1 MGATIRDVAKKTGLS
16 LGTISKY
23 INGQPVRESN
33 RVLIE
38 QAIAELQFK
47 PNKIAKGLRNSQTFS
62 VAVLL
67 PMLTSNFCTSMIS
80 TIESY
85 LLPRGYSVIVCE
97 CHNDAQME
105 LQKTKFLLDRMVDG
119 IILIPYDTSGRQI
132 ELIQKNQT
140 PLVVVDQLIKNHPAD
155 TIILDNQTASYE
167 PVLQLIQMNH
177 KKIAIITGGEDHYTS
192 QERLAGYKKAL
203 TEYGLPIC
211 PAYIQCGEYTTV
223 GGYEAMQRLAALP
236 DPPTAVFISNYDME
250 IGAYLAINSLNLQI
264 PDDISII
271 GFDNLPLVNLVKPS
285 LSFCEQ
291 PTEEMGLSAATAIN
305 SLNLQIPDD
314 ISIIGFDNLPLVNL
328 VKPSLSFCEQPTEEM
343 GLSAATLLY
352 QRMQNDLSDY
362 PKTIVHAPIFHFTA
376 SIRTL

>member
-1 MGATIRDVAKKTGLS
+1 MDRTAETQGIYIDFKFVFYYYKITFIVRKEVYFMGATIRDVAKKTGLS

-97 CHNDAQME
+97 CHNDTQME

-291 PTEEMGLSAATAIN
+291 PTEEMGLSAAT
-305 SLNLQIPDD
+305 
-314 ISIIGFDNLPLVNL
+314 
-328 VKPSLSFCEQPTEEM
+328 
-343 GLSAATLLY
+343 LLY

-376 SIRTL
+376 SIRTI

>member
-97 CHNDAQME
+97 CHNDTQME

-155 TIILDNQTASYE
+155 TGTSRRLQKSFDGIWTAHMPCIY
-167 PVLQLIQMNH
+167 PVRRIH
-177 KKIAIITGGEDHYTS
+177 DCR
-192 QERLAGYKKAL
+192 RL
-203 TEYGLPIC
+203 
-211 PAYIQCGEYTTV
+211 
-223 GGYEAMQRLAALP
+223 
-236 DPPTAVFISNYDME
+236 
-250 IGAYLAINSLNLQI
+250 
-264 PDDISII
+264 
-271 GFDNLPLVNLVKPS
+271 
-285 LSFCEQ
+285 
-291 PTEEMGLSAATAIN
+291 
-305 SLNLQIPDD
+305 
-314 ISIIGFDNLPLVNL
+314 
-328 VKPSLSFCEQPTEEM
+328 
-343 GLSAATLLY
+343 
-352 QRMQNDLSDY
+352 
-362 PKTIVHAPIFHFTA
+362 
-376 SIRTL
+376 

>member
-97 CHNDAQME
+97 CHNDTQME

-291 PTEEMGLSAATAIN
+291 PTEEMGLSAAT
-305 SLNLQIPDD
+305 
-314 ISIIGFDNLPLVNL
+314 
-328 VKPSLSFCEQPTEEM
+328 
-343 GLSAATLLY
+343 LLY

>member
-223 GGYEAMQRLAALP
+223 GGYDAMQRLAALA

-271 GFDNLPLVNLVKPS
+271 GFDNLPLVNLVVSSP
-285 LSFCEQ
+285 
-291 PTEEMGLSAATAIN
+291 I
-305 SLNLQIPDD
+305 
-314 ISIIGFDNLPLVNL
+314 
-328 VKPSLSFCEQPTEEM
+328 
-343 GLSAATLLY
+343 LL
-352 QRMQNDLSDY
+352 
-362 PKTIVHAPIFHFTA
+362 
-376 SIRTL
+376 